1 MSNWLQDIRDDVNLA
16 QLSLV
21 GTHNSGC
28 YHTALPSVQCQG
40 ASITDQ
46 LNNGV
51 RFLDIR
57 AGRPSL
63 GGLGGLLGSSDPDDL
78 QVIHGSFPARI
89 PKAFPLED
97 ALGEVYQWIE
107 SHPSE
112 TVILSLK
119 GEGQT
124 WEKDDFAELVWA
136 KYLEKDQGRYYLG
149 GQIPRLGDVR
159 GKIVLFRRFAIGGQ
173 DLLNRSH
180 GMGIDAHWW
189 NYNTTEDDRGT
200 FAVQDFSEIKEPADV
215 DKKMGYVENMMKRSE
230 QYNSTADAQPKLF
243 LNYTSGS
250 NFWNPACWPYAVAK
264 GFTDKL
270 STVVG
275 KGSGITIVD
284 YAETD
289 DWKFVKSVNGS
300 NLDFKK

>member
-1 MSNWLQDIRDDVNLA
+1 MSNWLQDIRDDANLA

-46 LNNGV
+46 LENGV

-89 PKAFPLED
+89 PKAFPLDE
-97 ALGEVYQWIE
+97 ALGEVYRWIE
-107 SHPSE
+107 AHPSE

-136 KYLEKDQGRYYLG
+136 KYLEKDQGRYYLD
-149 GQIPRLGDVR
+149 GQIPQLGQVR

-173 DLLNRSH
+173 DLLNKSH

-189 NYNTTEDDRGT
+189 DYNTTNDDRGT
-200 FAVQDFSEIKEPADV
+200 FEVQDFSEIKEPADV
-215 DKKMGYVENMMKRSE
+215 DKKMGYVEDMMKRSE
-230 QYNSTADAQPKLF
+230 QYNATANAQPKLF

-250 NFWNPACWPYAVAK
+250 NFWNPACWPAAVAK